1 MKARMLL
8 AGGNF
13 DTAKLRIVWAAFD
26 MAWGQIAPGVGSHPE
41 AIEAAR
47 MKLANMTLEATK
59 GLEEFDAAGLAD
71 IILELMYA
79 EPTEPESDQKN

>member
-26 MAWGQIAPGVGSHPE
+26 IAWGQIAPGIGSNPE

-47 MKLANMTLEATK
+47 MSAGSGGKV
-59 GLEEFDAAGLAD
+59 DAG
-71 IILELMYA
+71 
-79 EPTEPESDQKN
+79 EPEAGGVDLGRRG